1 MFPLKFIREN
11 KDIIIEGLKKKN
23 TDIDIENLLKLDDKR
38 RELIKNI
45 DELRNKQ
52 NNLTKEVSE
61 KKSKNENASTL
72 IQELKELKSHILD
85 GEEKLKNI
93 EEELNKILI
102 WVPNIPHP
110 TVPEKETIIFE
121 TELRNF
127 DFEVKDHLTLGK
139 AHNFLDFEAGSK
151 IAGSNFPLYKG
162 KGAVL
167 ERALINFMLDLHINE
182 HHYTEILPPFLA
194 REECMFG
201 TGQLPKLKEDMY
213 LIEQDNL
220 YLNPTAEVPLTNI
233 VRDEI
238 LDKNKLPLKFTGYT
252 ACFRREAG
260 SYGKET
266 KGLMRLHQFNKVE
279 LVKIVHPDNS
289 YNELESLLN
298 DAVEV
303 IKRLELPYRIVLL
316 PYNDISFA
324 SAKTYDIEVFSP
336 GIGKW
341 LEVSSV
347 SNFEDFQA
355 RRANI
360 RFREGGKTRFVHT
373 LNGSGVATPR
383 TFCAIIENYQQKDG
397 SIIVPDVLRRYT
409 GFDRIP

>member
-11 KDIIIEGLKKKN
+11 KDKVIEGLKKKR
-23 TDIDIENLLKLDDKR
+23 TEIDIENLLGLDDQR
-38 RELIKNI
+38 RELIKKI
-45 DELRNKQ
+45 DDMRSKQ
-52 NNLTKEVSE
+52 NSLTKLVSE
-61 KKSKNENASTL
+61 KKRKGEDPENL
-72 IQELKELKSHILD
+72 IDELKELKSLIAE
-85 GEEKLKNI
+85 GETKLGKI
-93 EEELNKILI
+93 EDEINKILI
-102 WVPNIPHP
+102 WIPNIPHQS
-110 TVPEKETIIFE
+110 VPDKETIIYE
-121 TELRNF
+121 SEIIKF

-139 AHNFLDFEAGSK
+139 AHNILDFEAGAK

-162 KGAVL
+162 KGAIL
-167 ERALINFMLDLHINE
+167 ERALINFMLDVHINE
-182 HHYTEILPPFLA
+182 HNYTEVFPPFLA

-238 LDKNKLPLKFTGYT
+238 LDKNELPLKFTGYT

-279 LVKIVHPDNS
+279 LVKIVEPEKS
-289 YNELESLLN
+289 YDELESLLN
-298 DAVEV
+298 DAVEIV
-303 IKRLELPYRIVLL
+303 KRLGLPYRILLL

-324 SAKTYDIEVFSP
+324 SAKTYDIEVYSP
-336 GIGKW
+336 GLQKW

-360 RFREGGKTRFVHT
+360 RFRDNGKTRFVHT
-373 LNGSGVATPR
+373 LNGSGIATPR

-397 SIIVPDVLRRYT
+397 SIVVPQVLRKYT

>member
-11 KDIIIEGLKKKN
+11 KDRVIEGLKKKR
-23 TDIDIENLLKLDDKR
+23 TEIDIENLLGLDDQR
-38 RELIKNI
+38 RELIKKI
-45 DELRNKQ
+45 DDMRSRQ
-52 NNLTKEVSE
+52 NNLTKLVSE
-61 KKSKNENASTL
+61 KKRKGEDPENL
-72 IQELKELKSHILD
+72 INELKELKSSISE
-85 GEEKLKNI
+85 GETKLNKI
-93 EEELNKILI
+93 EEEINKILI
-102 WVPNIPHP
+102 WIPNIPHSS
-110 TVPEKETIIFE
+110 VPDKEIIIFE
-121 TELRNF
+121 SEIIKF
-127 DFEVKDHLTLGK
+127 DFDVKDHLTLGK
-139 AHNFLDFEAGSK
+139 AHNILDFEAGAK
-151 IAGSNFPLYKG
+151 IAGSNFPLYRG
-162 KGAVL
+162 KGALL
-167 ERALINFMLDLHINE
+167 ERALINFMLDVHINE
-182 HHYTEILPPFLA
+182 HNYTEVFPPFLA

-238 LDKNKLPLKFTGYT
+238 LDKEELPLRFTGYT

-266 KGLMRLHQFNKVE
+266 KGLIRLHQFNKVE
-279 LVKIVHPDNS
+279 LVKIVEPEKS
-289 YNELESLLN
+289 YDELESLLN
-298 DAVEV
+298 DAIDIV
-303 IKRLELPYRIVLL
+303 KRLGLPYRILLL

-324 SAKTYDIEVFSP
+324 SAKTYDIEVYSP

-360 RFREGGKTRFVHT
+360 RFRDDGKTRFVHT
-373 LNGSGVATPR
+373 LNGSGIATPR

-397 SIIVPDVLRRYT
+397 SIVVPEVLRKYT